1 MRPYPFVDRVA
12 RLVSRI
18 MFVIVRVV
26 GFGRSY
32 RVTLLADPF
41 LTSIA
46 EVIRLRRPVADV
58 TILSGG

>member
-1 MRPYPFVDRVA
+1 MS
-12 RLVSRI
+12 VS
-18 MFVIVRVV
+18 VGVV
-26 GFGRSY
+26 EFGRSY